1 LKDKPSLEELHE
13 VQGLFDLPSL
23 ELVEKDWHGVR
34 ALAAIAAVDTE
45 PLRLVFG
52 GGTALSRAHGLI
64 QRMSEDIDFKIVSDD
79 RPSQGALRSLRKTI
93 TDALLGAGFV
103 FDPNPGGKHIE
114 TAHQRTFTRY
124 QLPYEAIVKGQGV
137 LRPDIQ
143 IETSVW
149 PMRRPAIDKM
159 VRSFVAEGLGRPAEV
174 ATIACATVPENAA
187 EKLVAL
193 TRRAGAELAGL
204 RKDKGR
210 DLTLVRHVYDLHL
223 IRGEYDAGDVA
234 ILARDIMVD
243 EAQNRAED
251 FPAYQASPLA
261 ETVKAIE
268 GIAADAA
275 FAKGYEDFCRDMV
288 YGEKPDFET
297 AITTLKLLGKHL
309 EAA

>member
-1 LKDKPSLEELHE
+1 LKDRPALDELHE

-23 ELVEKDWHGVR
+23 ELVEKDWYVVM
-34 ALAAIAAVDTE
+34 ALAAIAAADTG

-64 QRMSEDIDFKIVSDD
+64 QRMSEDIDFKIVSGN
-79 RPSQGALRSLRKTI
+79 RPSHGALRSLRKTL
-93 TDALLGAGFV
+93 TDALVGAGFV
-103 FDPNPGGKHIE
+103 FDPNPGGKHVA
-114 TAHQRTFTRY
+114 TAHQQTFTRY
-124 QLPYEAIVKGQGV
+124 QLPYAALVEGQGV

-149 PMRRPAIDKM
+149 PMRRPAIDKV
-159 VRSFVAEGLGRPAEV
+159 VRSFVAEGLGRGAEV
-174 ATIACATVPENAA
+174 ASIACATVPENAA

-204 RKDKGR
+204 RKDEGR

-223 IRGEYDAGDVA
+223 IRGEYDAADIA
-234 ILARDIMVD
+234 TLAREIMAD
-243 EAQNRAED
+243 ETQSRADD
-251 FPAYQASPLA
+251 FPAYQADPLA
-261 ETVKAIE
+261 ETLKAIE

-275 FAKGYEDFCRDMV
+275 FAKGYGDFCRDMV
-288 YGEKPDFET
+288 YGEKPDFAT

-309 EAA
+309 EAT